1 MSASKL
7 AYFVARGER
16 LALDSAAR
24 ADLRGS
30 YAKLSDGVTHYEL
43 AGPDD
48 GELVFLV
55 PGLTIPL
62 FYWDALASALHEKGF
77 RTLAYSAYG
86 RGYSDRVKTTY
97 CPRLFLRQ
105 ARELLE
111 HLGLLRE
118 VRHLMGTSL
127 GALIAMA
134 LLQEDWFRTETL
146 TLIGP
151 AGLESRLP
159 LPARLARVKG
169 VGRLVGTYFGQR
181 GVVGHLHRNVRT
193 SEDADRLRA
202 MVGAAF
208 QYEGS
213 IYALF
218 STLSAY
224 PIINQQELYRQTG
237 ELGIPTLLA
246 WGMDDLVTPISG
258 MPSVRA
264 LLNPTEAHVIEECG
278 HMAPFERPE
287 QVALLFTRFYARV
300 YTDHLLP
307 GSKIGDRCGGIQA

>member
-118 VRHLMGTSL
+118 VRHLMGT
-127 GALIAMA
+127 
-134 LLQEDWFRTETL
+134 
-146 TLIGP
+146 
-151 AGLESRLP
+151 
-159 LPARLARVKG
+159 
-169 VGRLVGTYFGQR
+169 
-181 GVVGHLHRNVRT
+181 
-193 SEDADRLRA
+193 
-202 MVGAAF
+202 
-208 QYEGS
+208 
-213 IYALF
+213 
-218 STLSAY
+218 
-224 PIINQQELYRQTG
+224 
-237 ELGIPTLLA
+237 
-246 WGMDDLVTPISG
+246 
-258 MPSVRA
+258 
-264 LLNPTEAHVIEECG
+264 
-278 HMAPFERPE
+278 
-287 QVALLFTRFYARV
+287 
-300 YTDHLLP
+300 
-307 GSKIGDRCGGIQA
+307 